1 MTERKPR
8 KLLTLGVAFY
18 VWAPVVAVAVLV
30 AIELGWRAFAA
41 GLALAAVMGVKM
53 WLRVREI
60 RARTPPLGWR
70 LQMLLFVLV
79 LSAGGW
85 IVIGGAG
92 IILGVGL
99 GIGAGLPTPR
109 ELLPRR

>member
-1 MTERKPR
+1 
-8 KLLTLGVAFY
+8 
-18 VWAPVVAVAVLV
+18 
-30 AIELGWRAFAA
+30 
-41 GLALAAVMGVKM
+41 
-53 WLRVREI
+53 
-60 RARTPPLGWR
+60 
-70 LQMLLFVLV
+70 MLLFVLV